1 MPSSSNQKM
10 KLLYLMRIFLE
21 RTDADHSMSIQELI
35 AALAEYKI
43 SAERKSIYSD
53 IELLREFGLDI
64 EMKRSKTVGYYVDA
78 REFELPELKLLVD
91 AVQSSR
97 FITAKKSNELIR
109 KLAALTSKPQASQL
123 CRQVYATSRPKTMN
137 ESIYYN
143 IDAIHTAIQSGYK
156 ICFQYFDYNAY
167 KERVYRKEGENY
179 CQSPIAL
186 CWEDNKYYLICYS
199 SKYENFANY
208 RVDRMSNVTVC
219 EETAQ
224 KPQDFDVTEYT
235 KQMFGMHSGELV
247 TATLR
252 FEQSLTNSVMDRFGP
267 DVPFCKKG
275 DYIEICVEVLSSP
288 VFFSWMFQFGDKA
301 EIVAPKSLIASMKE
315 LLQQQA
321 AKYQQ

>member
-1 MPSSSNQKM
+1 MPSSSSQKM
-10 KLLYLMRIFLE
+10 KLLYLMRIFME
-21 RTDADHSMSIQELI
+21 RTDADHTMSIQELI
-35 AALAEYKI
+35 AALAEHGI

-64 EMKRSKTVGYYVDA
+64 EMQRSKTVGYYLDA

-97 FITAKKSNELIR
+97 FITAKKSNELIQ

-123 CRQVYATSRPKTMN
+123 CRQVYGASRPKTIN

-143 IDAIHTAIQSGYK
+143 IDAIHTAIQLGRN
-156 ICFQYFDYNAY
+156 IRFQYFDYNAY
-167 KERVYRKEGENY
+167 KERIYRKEGDFY
-179 CQSPIAL
+179 CQSPMAL
-186 CWEDNKYYLICYS
+186 CWEDDKYYLICYS
-199 SKYENFANY
+199 TKYENFANY
-208 RVDRMSNVTVC
+208 RVDRMNNVTVC

-224 KPQDFDVTEYT
+224 KPQEFDVAEYT

-252 FEQSLTNSVMDRFGP
+252 FEQSLANSVMDRFGP

-275 DYIEICVEVLSSP
+275 DFIEICVEVSSSP
-288 VFFSWMFQFGDKA
+288 VFLSWMFQFGDKA
-301 EIVAPKSLIASMKE
+301 EIVAPKSLIASMKA
-315 LLQQQA
+315 LLQQHT
-321 AKYQQ
+321 AKYK

>member
-1 MPSSSNQKM
+1 MPSSSSQKM
-10 KLLYLMRIFLE
+10 KLLYLMRIFME
-21 RTDADHSMSIQELI
+21 RTDADHAMSIQELI
-35 AALAEYKI
+35 AALAEYDI

-91 AVQSSR
+91 AVHSSR
-97 FITAKKSNELIR
+97 FITAKKSNELIQ
-109 KLAALTSKPQASQL
+109 KLAGLTSKPQANQL
-123 CRQVYATSRPKTMN
+123 CRQVYAASRPKTMN

-167 KERVYRKEGENY
+167 KERVYRKEGEIY

-186 CWEDNKYYLICYS
+186 CWEDDKYYLICYS
-199 SKYENFANY
+199 TKYDNFANY

-224 KPQDFDVTEYT
+224 KPKEFDVVEYT

-252 FEQSLTNSVMDRFGP
+252 FEQSLANTVMDRFGP

-275 DYIEICVEVLSSP
+275 DFIEICVEVSSSP
-288 VFFSWMFQFGDKA
+288 VFFSWMFQFGNKA

-315 LLQQQA
+315 LLQQHA
-321 AKYQQ
+321 AKYQ